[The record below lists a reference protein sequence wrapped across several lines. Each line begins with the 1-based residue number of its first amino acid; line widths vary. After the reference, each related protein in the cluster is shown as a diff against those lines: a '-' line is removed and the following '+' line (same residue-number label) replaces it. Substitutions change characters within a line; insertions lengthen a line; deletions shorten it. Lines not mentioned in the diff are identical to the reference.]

1 MFWLNSPRYQTLLFW
16 DLIRGLT
23 ICLFVFLRYDLS
35 PKSKLQLHIV
45 FSYLFVQ
52 MLLLEILNPNLR
64 SLLRSH
70 SILFV
75 YGPHSWLPS
84 VFSFLIIPSFLFL
97 HLKENLVHMYVEYSG
112 TYIINKNAALEKYF
126 FFFNFILDRNNFFGG
141 FLFCKWTNKLYY
153 FLKIAHEYL
162 YIFTAT
168 LWICIL
174 YTTFFSLDVFLAKT
188 PITATFLDMFGILWA
203 LGLFSRG

>member
-1 MFWLNSPRYQTLLFW
+1 MTCPQSPNY
-16 DLIRGLT
+16 
-23 ICLFVFLRYDLS
+23 
-35 PKSKLQLHIV
+35 
-45 FSYLFVQ
+45 
-52 MLLLEILNPNLR
+52 N
-64 SLLRSH
+64 
-70 SILFV
+70 SILFSRTCLCK
-75 YGPHSWLPS
+75 YFFWRSWTQIWDPYSDLIA
-84 VFSFLIIPSFLFL
+84 SFLCMDLTPDFPLSFLSSLFL
-97 HLKENLVHMYVEYSG
+97 HFYFHLKENLVHMYVEYSG

-168 LWICIL
+168 LWVCIL